1 MRARSITVTG
11 RWHLGGL
18 YLAAVVVRR
27 QGSSQLTENISA
39 FFPRPARC
47 KTQDHSAV
55 LWCLKKQ
62 FRYRN
67 TVQVKQEIG
76 AMAAFVEVGLEA
88 SGASWRCL

>member
-62 FRYRN
+62 FSPE
-67 TVQVKQEIG
+67 KFG
-76 AMAAFVEVGLEA
+76 AHQQLFFFHPG
-88 SGASWRCL
+88 G